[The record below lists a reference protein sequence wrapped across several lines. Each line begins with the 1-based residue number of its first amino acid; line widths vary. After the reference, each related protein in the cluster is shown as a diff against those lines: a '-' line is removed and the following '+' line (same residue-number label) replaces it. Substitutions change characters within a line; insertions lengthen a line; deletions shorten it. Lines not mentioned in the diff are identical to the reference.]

1 MLYYKCSRFVLIPF
15 CVLQKGIKQ
24 CRIILSNVKIVKK
37 NCQKYFI
44 TVFNMKESGNR
55 FWKKVR

>member
-37 NCQKYFI
+37 
-44 TVFNMKESGNR
+44 TVKNISLLCLT
-55 FWKKVR
+55 